1 MLDEQAAND
10 AIKAAVLE
18 LEKAIELSERV
29 CYGSLVLGPLNDALR
44 ELRYAYAVATGAA

>member
-10 AIKAAVLE
+10 AIKAAVHE
-18 LEKAIELSERV
+18 LENAIELSARV

-44 ELRYAYAVATGAA
+44 ELRHAYAVATGAA